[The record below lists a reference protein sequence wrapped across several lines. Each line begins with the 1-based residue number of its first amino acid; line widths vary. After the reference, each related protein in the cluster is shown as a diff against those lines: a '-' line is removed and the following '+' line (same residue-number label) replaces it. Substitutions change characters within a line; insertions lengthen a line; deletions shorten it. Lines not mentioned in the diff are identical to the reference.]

1 MTGTFKMA
9 INFNGDIGLWD
20 ISSVSMM
27 ESFMEGATSFS
38 RCLSYS
44 TFDEDLCDMSRAFFN
59 CPRINYECLAGWDIS
74 GTYYSNV
81 SVYGV
86 A

>member
-9 INFNGDIGLWD
+9 TNFNGDIGLWD

-44 TFDEDLCDMSRAFFN
+44 TFDEDLCDMSRHSSTV
-59 CPRINYECLAGWDIS
+59 R
-74 GTYYSNV
+74 V
-81 SVYGV
+81 
-86 A
+86 